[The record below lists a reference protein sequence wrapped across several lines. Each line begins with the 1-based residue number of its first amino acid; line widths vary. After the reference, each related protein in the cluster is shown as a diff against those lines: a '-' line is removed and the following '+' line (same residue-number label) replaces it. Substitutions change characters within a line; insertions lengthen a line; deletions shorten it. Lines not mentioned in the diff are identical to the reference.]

1 LNEGVAHLK
10 ASRNEPT
17 EQIPEHYVEAQTS
30 LVDRAL
36 RTLKHGD
43 AFAVTD
49 AHGDMGLVPDSPE
62 GLFFQDTRYLSFFE
76 LRLKGRRPLLLASVL
91 QDDNAALS
99 VDLTNP
105 DIALDNESGMPRDL
119 IAVHRTKFLWSDAC
133 YERIGLRNY
142 DSRSRRF
149 KLLLRFDADFQDL
162 FEVRGMKRNARGSR
176 SVDTVDGASV
186 VFRYEG
192 LDNVARRTCLQF
204 EPLPSHLAPHR
215 ALYEIELAPYEA
227 CSVIVIVSCKGGE
240 PIDKPVP
247 NFLVAYR
254 DARRSLRAMTRGI
267 ATVATS
273 NELFNEVACR
283 SASDL
288 YMLITPTEHGHY
300 PYAGVPWYSTVFGRD
315 GIITAMMLLWMDPSI
330 AKGVLQYLA
339 AMQAS
344 AVDPA
349 ADAEPGKILHER
361 RQGEMALLNEVPF
374 RRYYG
379 SVDATPLFVMLA
391 GAYFARTADR
401 ATIQG
406 LWPHIR
412 AALRWCD
419 EFGDRD
425 GDGFVE
431 YHRKTEAGLVNQ
443 GWKDSYDA
451 IFHSDGKAAEGPI
464 ALCEVQAYVYAAKR
478 AAADLAKALN
488 DSELAVTLGLEAEQ
502 LRARFEEA
510 FWCEEI
516 STYALALDGKK
527 RRCRVRTSNAG
538 HALFAG
544 IASPERARRVAD
556 TLLSEHSFSGWGI
569 RTVASGEARYNP
581 MSYHNGSI
589 WPHDNALAAM
599 GFARYGLKKEAGRVF
614 GALFDAA
621 VYQELRRLP
630 ELFCGFVRRPRRGP
644 TAYPVACSPQAWAAA
659 APFALLEAC
668 LGLELD
674 AGKDEIRFTDP
685 TFPEWLD
692 EVVLR
697 GLRLDASSLDLKL
710 HRHGR
715 DVTVNVLDRRGG
727 GRVTLSK

>member
-1 LNEGVAHLK
+1 LNEGVAQPK
-10 ASRNEPT
+10 ANRNEPT
-17 EQIPEHYVEAQTS
+17 GQIPEHYVEAQTS

-49 AHGDMGLVPDSPE
+49 AHGDIGLVPESPE

-76 LRLKGRRPLLLASVL
+76 LRLEGRRPLLLASVL

-105 DIALDNESGMPRDL
+105 DIALDAESGLPRDM
-119 IAVHRTKFLWSDAC
+119 IALHRTKFLWSDAC
-133 YERIGLRNY
+133 YERIGFRNY

-149 KLLLRFDADFQDL
+149 QLQLRFDADFHDL

-176 SVDTVDGASV
+176 SVDTADGNAV

-204 EPLPSHLAPHR
+204 EPAPSHLEPHR
-215 ALYEIELAPYEA
+215 AVYELELAPHEA
-227 CSVIVIVSCKGGE
+227 CSVLVIVSCRGGE
-240 PIDKPVP
+240 PVDKEVP

-254 DARRSLRAMTRGI
+254 DTRRALRAMTRGI
-267 ATVATS
+267 ATMESS

-391 GAYFARTADR
+391 GAYFFRTGDR

-406 LWPHIR
+406 LWPHIQ

-431 YHRKTEAGLVNQ
+431 YRRETEAGLVNQ

-451 IFHSDGKAAEGPI
+451 IFHQDGKLAEGPI

-478 AAADLAKALN
+478 AASDLAKALN
-488 DSELAVTLGLEAEQ
+488 DSELAAKLGLEAEQ
-502 LRARFEEA
+502 LRARFEDA

-516 STYALALDGKK
+516 GTYALALDGEK

-556 TLLSEHSFSGWGI
+556 ALLSEHSFSGWGI

-589 WPHDNALAAM
+589 WPHDNALVAM

-614 GALFDAA
+614 SALFGAA
-621 VYQELRRLP
+621 IYQELRRLP

-668 LGLELD
+668 LGLQLD
-674 AGKDEIRFTDP
+674 AAKNEIRFTDP
-685 TFPEWLD
+685 TLPDFLD
-692 EVVLR
+692 EVILR
-697 GLRLDASSLDLKL
+697 GLRLDSSSLDLRL

-715 DVTVNVLDRRGG
+715 DVTVNVLDRTGG
-727 GRVTLSK
+727 IHVTLWK

>member
-1 LNEGVAHLK
+1 VNDGVARGKELGID
-10 ASRNEPT
+10 AP

-49 AHGDMGLVPDSPE
+49 AHGDIGLVPESPE
-62 GLFFQDTRYLSFFE
+62 GFFFQDTRYLSYLE
-76 LRLKGRRPLLLASVL
+76 LRLEGKRPLLLASVL

-99 VDLTNP
+99 IDLTNP
-105 DIALDNESGMPRDL
+105 DIALDAESGLARDI
-119 IAVHRTKFLWSDAC
+119 IAVHRTKFLWGDAC

-142 DSRSRRF
+142 DSRRRRF
-149 KLLLRFDADFQDL
+149 QLQVRFDADFHDL

-176 SVDTVDGASV
+176 SVDIVNETAVE
-186 VFRYEG
+186 FRYEG
-192 LDNVARRTCLQF
+192 LDNVARRTLIQF
-204 EPLPSHLAPHR
+204 EPAPSCLEPHR
-215 ALYEIELAPYEA
+215 AVYELDLDALAA
-227 CSVIVIVSCKGGE
+227 CSVLVVVSCHGGE
-240 PIDKPVP
+240 PADKHVP
-247 NFLVAYR
+247 NFLIAYR
-254 DARRSLRAMTRGI
+254 DTRRALRRMTRGI
-267 ATVATS
+267 ATVESS

-315 GIITAMMLLWMDPSI
+315 GIITAMMLLWTDPSI

-339 AMQAS
+339 AMQATS
-344 AVDPA
+344 IDPA

-379 SVDATPLFVMLA
+379 SVDATPLFVILA
-391 GAYFARTADR
+391 GAYFERTSDR
-401 ATIQG
+401 ATIKS
-406 LWPHIR
+406 LWPNIL

-425 GDGFVE
+425 RDGFVE
-431 YHRKTEAGLVNQ
+431 YGAKTAAGLVNQ
-443 GWKDSYDA
+443 GWKDSYDS
-451 IFHSDGKAAEGPI
+451 IFHADGRLAEGPI
-464 ALCEVQAYVYAAKR
+464 ALCEVQAYVFAAKR
-478 AAADLAKALN
+478 AAANLARAL
-488 DSELAVTLGLEAEQ
+488 DERELAAKLARQADE
-502 LRARFEEA
+502 LRVRFEES

-516 STYALALDGKK
+516 GTYALALDGAK
-527 RRCRVRTSNAG
+527 RPCPVRSSNAG

-556 TLLSEHSFSGWGI
+556 ALVSENSFSGWGI
-569 RTVASGEARYNP
+569 RTIAAGEARYNP

-589 WPHDNALAAM
+589 WPHDNALIAM
-599 GFARYGLKKEAGRVF
+599 GFARYGMKKEAARVF
-614 GALFDAA
+614 AALFDAA
-621 VYQELRRLP
+621 AYQELRRLP
-630 ELFCGFVRRPRRGP
+630 ELFCGFLRKPRRGP

-659 APFALLEAC
+659 APFALLQAC
-668 LGLELD
+668 LGLEINALH
-674 AGKDEIRFTDP
+674 DEIRFTDP
-685 TFPEWLD
+685 ILPPFLD
-692 EVVLR
+692 EVILR
-697 GLRLDASSLDLKL
+697 GLRLDSSSLDLRL

-727 GRVTLSK
+727 TRVTLSK

>member
-1 LNEGVAHLK
+1 LNEGVAQLK
-10 ASRNEPT
+10 AQPNEPT

-49 AHGDMGLVPDSPE
+49 AHGDIGLVPESPE

-76 LRLKGRRPLLLASVL
+76 LRLEGRRPLLLASVL

-105 DIALDNESGMPRDL
+105 DIALDAESRLPRDM
-119 IAVHRTKFLWSDAC
+119 IALHRTKFLWNDAC
-133 YERIGLRNY
+133 YERIGFRNY

-149 KLLLRFDADFQDL
+149 QLELRFDADFRDL
-162 FEVRGMKRNARGSR
+162 FEVRGMRRGARGSR
-176 SVDTVDGASV
+176 SVDAAEGNSV

-192 LDNVARRTCLQF
+192 LDDIARRTCLRF
-204 EPLPSHLAPHR
+204 EPAPSHLEPHR
-215 ALYEIELAPYEA
+215 ALYEIELAPYAA
-227 CSVIVIVSCKGGE
+227 CSVLVIVSCHAGE
-240 PIDKPVP
+240 PADKHVP

-254 DARRSLRAMTRGI
+254 DTRRSLRRMTRGI
-267 ATVATS
+267 ATVESS

-288 YMLITPTEHGHY
+288 YMLITPTEHGYY

-315 GIITAMMLLWMDPSI
+315 GIITAMMLLWMDPTI

-339 AMQAS
+339 AMQAVE
-344 AVDPA
+344 VDPA

-361 RQGEMALLNEVPF
+361 RQGEMALLKEVPF

-391 GAYFARTADR
+391 GDYFFRTGDR
-401 ATIQG
+401 ATIQA
-406 LWPHIR
+406 LWPNIR

-431 YHRKTEAGLVNQ
+431 YHRRTEAGLVNQ

-451 IFHSDGKAAEGPI
+451 IFHADGKAAEGPI
-464 ALCEVQAYVYAAKR
+464 ALCEVQGYVYAAKR
-478 AAADLAKALN
+478 SAADLAAALG
-488 DSELAVTLGLEAEQ
+488 DAQFAAQLTDEAEG
-502 LRARFEEA
+502 LRRAFEEA

-516 STYALALDGKK
+516 GTYALALDGTKQP
-527 RRCRVRTSNAG
+527 CRVRSSNAG

-569 RTVASGEARYNP
+569 RTVAAGEARYNP

-589 WPHDNALAAM
+589 WPHDNALVAT
-599 GFARYGLKKEAGRVF
+599 GFARYGLKKEAARVF
-614 GALFDAA
+614 GALFNAA
-621 VYQELRRLP
+621 LYQELRRLP

-659 APFALLEAC
+659 APFAFLQAC

-674 AGKDEIRFTDP
+674 GGEGEIRFTDP
-685 TFPEWLD
+685 ILPDFLD
-692 EVVLR
+692 EVILR
-697 GLRLDASSLDLKL
+697 GLRLDSSRLDLRL

-715 DVTVNVLDRRGG
+715 DVTVNVLDRRGAA
-727 GRVTLSK
+727 RVTLSK